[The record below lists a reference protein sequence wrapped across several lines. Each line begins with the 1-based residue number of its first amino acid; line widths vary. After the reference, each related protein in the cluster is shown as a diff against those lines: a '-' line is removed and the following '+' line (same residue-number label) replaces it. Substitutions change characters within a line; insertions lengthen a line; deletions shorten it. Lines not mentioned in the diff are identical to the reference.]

1 METRHANENDIA
13 EIVSVVND
21 AFRVESHFRAGSR
34 TSVAEVTR
42 LMQGSQWLVAMHDR
56 QLAGAVL
63 VRVEGTTGYFGM
75 LAVRP
80 ALQRLGI
87 GRALVEAAEEYC
99 REHGC
104 TTMTLST
111 GSVRHELLERYEK
124 LGYAITG
131 IQPALPNGPFTKQI
145 EIVKMAKQL

>member
-1 METRHANENDIA
+1 MGIRQANERDIA
-13 EIVSVVND
+13 EIVAVVND
-21 AFRVESHFRAGSR
+21 AFRVESHFRAGAR

-63 VRVEGTTGYFGM
+63 VRVDGSTGYFGM
-75 LAVRP
+75 LAVRR

-99 REHGC
+99 RERGC

-111 GSVRHELLERYEK
+111 GSVRHELLERYGK
-124 LGYAITG
+124 LGYAITA
-131 IQPALPNGPFTKQI
+131 IQPALSDGPFTKQI
-145 EIVKMAKQL
+145 DIVKMAKRL